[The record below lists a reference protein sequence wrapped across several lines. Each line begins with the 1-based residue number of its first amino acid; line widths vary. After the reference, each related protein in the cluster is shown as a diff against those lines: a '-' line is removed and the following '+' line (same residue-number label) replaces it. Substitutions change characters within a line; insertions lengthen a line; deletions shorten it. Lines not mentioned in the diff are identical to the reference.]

1 MTVRSMQ
8 IDSLQN
14 GGWPISG
21 RSLAL
26 WEILSVVVSCLVAEW
41 TVMALSGG
49 SKLLMAVPV
58 AFALTVMLVSHLSYG
73 ESLADLGFR
82 FDNFVSACRLLLLPT
97 VVVVSVILVLGWIL
111 RGEHPPAS
119 LLRPRLTLVPL
130 WALFQQYV
138 LQGYINRRAQLA
150 LGRGISSVA
159 LVGVL
164 FSLVHF
170 PNLLLCFLTLVGSLI
185 WAVVYQRQANL
196 FALAISHAVASIA
209 VAVAIPLPYINGL
222 RVGFK
227 FFG

>member
-1 MTVRSMQ
+1 MQ
-8 IDSLQN
+8 TDSLQN
-14 GGWPISG
+14 DGWPIS
-21 RSLAL
+21 RRALAL

-58 AFALTVMLVSHLSYG
+58 SFALALMLVSHLSYG

-82 FDNFVSACRLLLLPT
+82 LDNFVAACRLLLVPT
-97 VVVVSVILVLGWIL
+97 IVVVAGILVLGWFL
-111 RGEHPPAS
+111 RGEHLTAS
-119 LLRPRLTLVPL
+119 MFRLRLTFVPV

-138 LQGYINRRAQLA
+138 LQGYINRRAQTA
-150 LGRGISSVA
+150 LGRGANSVA
-159 LVGVL
+159 LVGIL

-170 PNLLLCFLTLVGSLI
+170 PNLLLCFLTLLGGLI
-185 WAVVYQRQANL
+185 WAVVYQRQPNL
-196 FALAISHAVASIA
+196 FALAISHAVASIT
-209 VAVAIPLPYINGL
+209 VAIAVPLPYINGL